1 MPVPPEAS
9 TRGGPE
15 PFPGTPGDPC
25 RRVGSQRAAQQ
36 ETLPLLRAG
45 VHVGCRRGPGPTP
58 EGGRR
63 PPVPG
68 RGRRLREEG
77 PSRQERGGA
86 RSVAADDARASPV
99 RTVAARGCR
108 RSGPVC
114 RARRR
119 APARD
124 RGRPPGGGRPLYA
137 CEVVQCPAQRARRE
151 VT

>member
-45 VHVGCRRGPGPTP
+45 VHVGCRRGPGPTL

-68 RGRRLREEG
+68 RGRRLREEEPG
-77 PSRQERGGA
+77 RQERGGA
-86 RSVAADDARASPV
+86 RSVEADDASAPPV
-99 RTVAARGCR
+99 RTAAARGCR
-108 RSGPVC
+108 RSRPV
-114 RARRR
+114 R
-119 APARD
+119 PARKTCSGT
-124 RGRPPGGGRPLYA
+124 RQGPPSGRRTAP
-137 CEVVQCPAQRARRE
+137 V
-151 VT
+151 